1 MTDLNER
8 LDNLKKTIQKPDFL
22 EGKGLSNEVNIN
34 IFCYDPKDEMK
45 IRYFVEKL
53 KQDSSLKNCNILAFN
68 LFELFVE
75 VSNDRKLI
83 HKYLEK
89 EKRYGKQALLK
100 SITNVVSYDKIIDK
114 MDLGSSKHTNNEV
127 VIIYGVGEVN
137 PFLKLHMI
145 LNEIQKVTDL
155 PIIALYPGKYNGL
168 TVSLFG
174 EFEPS
179 PYYRAFNRI

>member
-8 LDNLKKTIQKPDFL
+8 LDNLKKIIQEPDFL

-34 IFCYDPKDEMK
+34 IFCYDPKEEMK

-53 KQDSSLKNCNILAFN
+53 KQDNSLKNCNILAFD
-68 LFELFVE
+68 LFELFIE

-83 HKYLEK
+83 HKYVEK
-89 EKRYGKQALLK
+89 EKKSGKEALLN
-100 SITNVVSYDKIIDK
+100 SIKKVVSYDKIIDK
-114 MDLGSSKHTNNEV
+114 MDLNNNKHMNNEV
-127 VIIYGVGEVN
+127 VIIYGVGRVH

-155 PIIALYPGKYNGL
+155 PIIALYPGKYDGL

-174 EFEPS
+174 EFES
-179 PYYRAFNRI
+179 SSYYRAFNRK